1 MIARVQVLGA
11 IRIPA
16 GEVLDGNTLAESV
29 VLNEGRHDISHAL
42 IVANE
47 WAETGR
53 VEIEQIDGKPVHW
66 GPCCE
71 SHNASAT

>member
-16 GEVLDGNTLAESV
+16 GQILDGV
-29 VLNEGRHDISHAL
+29 VLSESQVVGEGRHEIDYDL
-42 IVANE
+42 IVAQE

-53 VEIEQIDGKPVHW
+53 VEIEAIDGAAVHW
-66 GPCCE
+66 GACC
-71 SHNASAT
+71 S

>member
-16 GEVLDGNTLAESV
+16 GQMLDGV
-29 VLNEGRHDISHAL
+29 VLSESQVVGEGRHEIDYGLLMSQ
-42 IVANE
+42 E

-53 VEIEQIDGKPVHW
+53 VEIEEVDGKPVHW
-66 GPCCE
+66 GPCC
-71 SHNASAT
+71 S

>member
-16 GEVLDGNTLAESV
+16 GEVLDGVVLAESQV
-29 VLNEGRHDISHAL
+29 VGEGRHEIDHAL
-42 IVANE
+42 IVAQE

-53 VEIEQIDGKPVHW
+53 VEIEAIDRQAVHW
-66 GPCCE
+66 GPCC
-71 SHNASAT
+71 S

>member
-16 GEVLDGNTLAESV
+16 GQTLDGVVLAESQV
-29 VLNEGRHDISHAL
+29 VSDGRHEIDHAL
-42 IVANE
+42 IMANE

-53 VEIEQIDGKPVHW
+53 VEIEEMDGKPVHW
-66 GPCCE
+66 GACC
-71 SHNASAT
+71 SH